1 LSYAVL
7 GAGAIGGFLGAHL
20 SRAGFEVT
28 LVARGAHLEVMRS
41 RGVRVILED
50 GSSFV
55 THPTCTD
62 DVAAA
67 LAADV
72 TFVTLKAHSL
82 PELAPALSGGSGS
95 LVFAQN
101 GLPWWYLAA
110 SGRRLESV
118 DPGGVLAA
126 SVDLGR
132 VIGCIAYPA
141 TEVVEPGVIRH
152 LEGNRFSLAEP
163 DGTRTPRVT
172 ELSAALTRAGFKAPV
187 QARMEHE
194 IWVKLVGN
202 ATLNPVSALTRATLG
217 ELLGDGRARELVR
230 TLMLEVA
237 AVASAAGVELEVGV
251 ERRLQGAARA
261 GDHRTSMLQDVE
273 ARRRLEV
280 DPLVGSVVELGAQLG
295 VATPALSTVYDLTR
309 QLSRSL
315 SR

>member
-1 LSYAVL
+1 MKYAVL

-20 SRAGFEVT
+20 SRAGFDVT
-28 LVARGAHLEVMRS
+28 LVARGAHLEAMRS
-41 RGVRVILED
+41 HGVKVIVED

-55 THPTCTD
+55 AHPACTD

-67 LAADV
+67 LSADV
-72 TFVTLKAHSL
+72 TFITLKAHSL
-82 PELAPALSGGSGS
+82 PELAPALSGGSGT

-118 DPGGVLAA
+118 DPDGVVAA

-141 TEVVEPGVIRH
+141 TEVVQPGLIRH

-163 DGTRTPRVT
+163 HGTRTPRVT
-172 ELSAALTRAGFKAPV
+172 ELSAALARAGFKAPV

-217 ELLGDGRARELVR
+217 ELLGDGGTRELVR

-237 AVASAAGVELEVGV
+237 AVARAAGVELEVGV
-251 ERRLQGAARA
+251 ERRLEGAARA

-280 DPLVGSVVELGAQLG
+280 DPLIGSVVELGTQLG
-295 VATPALSTVYDLTR
+295 VATPVLSTVYALTR
-309 QLSRSL
+309 QLDRSL
-315 SR
+315 TR